1 MQGFWCKKIG
11 MTQVFESNGAL
22 IPVTV
27 FEAGFWII
35 TQIKRVATDGYSAV
49 QVGLIRP
56 RFQDKQFHGDWLT
69 EPDLY
74 FALRR
79 EIPCAPAV
87 VEAAVI
93 GAPLDLSSI
102 VKLGDTVT
110 ISGVTIGRGFQGG
123 VKRHGFSGGRGSHG
137 CKLGRGP
144 GSLSFMRSRGRVIK
158 NRRMAGHMGVEACTV
173 HGLRVVA
180 MQEDAGRPVVLVK
193 GSVPGKTGSLLYVHK
208 M

>member
-11 MTQVFESNGAL
+11 MTQVFEGNGAL
-22 IPVTV
+22 TPVTV
-27 FEAGFWII
+27 FEAGFWVV
-35 TQIKRVATDGYSAV
+35 TQLKRMMTDGYSAV

-56 RFQDKQFHGDWLT
+56 RFQGQPFSADWLR

-79 EIPCAPAV
+79 EIPCENDRVESFV
-87 VEAAVI
+87 VGSPI
-93 GAPLDLSSI
+93 DLASI
-102 VKLGDTVT
+102 LQLGDTVT

-173 HGLRVVA
+173 HGLRVVG
-180 MQEDAGRPVVLVK
+180 MQEDAGRPVLLVK